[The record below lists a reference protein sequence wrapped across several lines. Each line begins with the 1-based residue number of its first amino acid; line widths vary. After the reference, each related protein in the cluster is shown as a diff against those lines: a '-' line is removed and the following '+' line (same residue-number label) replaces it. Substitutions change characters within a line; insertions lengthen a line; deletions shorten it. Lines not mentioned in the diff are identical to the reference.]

1 MKAGQ
6 RKCGEGLLR
15 KGCNR
20 PFTPRRFRNDRHCER
35 CRDGFLAP
43 VPRVQTHGGVTSYS
57 LGLFGD
63 HSMVSTRASLDRG
76 PRLKPAEVDARSRVS
91 YPTADEWEADFVAAS
106 GSVWTGPDPRFE
118 GLTGT
123 QVAALDALDAVES
136 ELLAA
141 LDF

>member
-1 MKAGQ
+1 MTTY
-6 RKCGEGLLR
+6 
-15 KGCNR
+15 N
-20 PFTPRRFRNDRHCER
+20 
-35 CRDGFLAP
+35 
-43 VPRVQTHGGVTSYS
+43 

-63 HSMVSTRASLDRG
+63 HSMVSTRASLDCG

-91 YPTADEWEADFVAAS
+91 HPTADEWEADFVAAS
-106 GSVWTGPDPRFE
+106 GSAWTGPDPRAE

-123 QVAALDALDAVES
+123 QIAALDALDAVES